1 MGSRRRGSA
10 SSTLPERKMELKFA
24 LLLLLATGVLSQEEA
39 AEAETCDKDCEES
52 WEYVEFLKKDIS
64 DEVTEILT
72 NFKTTQDGDKAV
84 EETMSKVM
92 DVRETILKRIKDLRK
107 EEIKV
112 CFGHNVK
119 QEEKLSDFR
128 MDVMQILLKLV
139 EIDASSIDSLREV
152 GSDLVE
158 FRGKI
163 SAEVMRILMLPA
175 PCNSRTVTNTDCP
188 ECHALETVKK
198 ALEKLRDCATDKEEE
213 EGGDEEC
220 MEPPMFSMDL
230 ILANEELDK
239 SIAELYN

>member
-1 MGSRRRGSA
+1 MPLPPSR
-10 SSTLPERKMELKFA
+10 
-24 LLLLLATGVLSQEEA
+24 
-39 AEAETCDKDCEES
+39 CDKDCEES

-84 EETMSKVM
+84 EETMSKVKHYSIGKWLHRNCAFQQVM

-163 SAEVMRILMLPA
+163 SAEVR
-175 PCNSRTVTNTDCP
+175 
-188 ECHALETVKK
+188 
-198 ALEKLRDCATDKEEE
+198 
-213 EGGDEEC
+213 
-220 MEPPMFSMDL
+220 
-230 ILANEELDK
+230 
-239 SIAELYN
+239 